1 MQMTHTAISVDEELR
16 INKVG
21 DKISAI
27 IEPMGYKATWRVAD
41 AAYTDFCFTDK
52 KRTPQI
58 WLQIANDLLSDEVVG
73 AKCVASMLQDELR
86 TRNTK

>member
-1 MQMTHTAISVDEELR
+1 MTCTAITVDEELR

-27 IEPMGYKATWRVAD
+27 VEPMGYKATWRIANAD
-41 AAYTDFCFTDK
+41 YTDFRFTDK

-58 WLQIANDLLSDEVVG
+58 CLQIANDLLNDESVG
-73 AKCVASMLQDELR
+73 TKCVASMLQDELR
-86 TRNTK
+86 TRNAK

>member
-1 MQMTHTAISVDEELR
+1 MTHTAITVDDELR

-27 IEPMGYKATWRVAD
+27 VEPMGYKATWRVAN
-41 AAYTDFCFTDK
+41 AAYTGFCFTDN
-52 KRTPQI
+52 KRTHQI
-58 WLQIANDLLSDEVVG
+58 CLKIANDLLSDEVVG

-86 TRNTK
+86 TRNAK